1 MVTPLLVVWL
11 AMSGAM
17 SAGVWWAA
25 SRESI
30 PRGPAF
36 LLAAMVFAAI
46 AVLPHEAQ
54 QTVDRIKQYHAYTR
68 TQADRAGALEVGV
81 DPKTFDRVAEIVPRH
96 DTIFVRGDGRFT
108 FWAFTSLLP
117 RTAVDDPTKAQ
128 WILQPRTPPTSAQ
141 SGVAIGRVYKV
152 GASAYLARVVQ

>member
-1 MVTPLLVVWL
+1 VVTLLLVAWL
-11 AMSGAM
+11 AMSAVV

-36 LLAAMVFAAI
+36 LLAAMVFAAV
-46 AVLPHEAQ
+46 AVLPHEVQ
-54 QTVDRIKQYHAYTR
+54 QTAQRIREYQPYTR

-81 DPKTFDRVAEIVPRH
+81 NPQTFDRVAEIVPPN
-96 DTIFVRGDGRFT
+96 DTIFVRGAGRFT

-117 RTAVDDPTKAQ
+117 RTAVDAPSKAQ
-128 WILQPRTPPTSAQ
+128 WILQPRTPPTSAG

-152 GASAYLARVVQ
+152 GPSTYLARVVQ